1 MLIPLRRLAQHPSD
15 TAAHLIL
22 LAFPRLVLRLTAAT
36 PSQSLTA
43 ACALLAQRFI
53 SGDWHA
59 LFLEAS
65 AAATPAA
72 RPLNLASARSTA
84 TQARLHRAAR
94 FAKCGDWSRSLAA
107 LEAGE
112 FAPPSSETISSL
124 SSKHPPAPQPLPHWI
139 STFTPDSYPQLSAPL
154 LHLALRSAPRG
165 TAAGPSGCLFY
176 SSPSPL
182 HYRNGPTL
190 HTFESASGVRQG
202 DPCGPFLYALTQ
214 QLAILPTQNQ
224 FPSIFISSY
233 ADDTFLVGPPSI
245 ITTAFTALTDRLH
258 SLGLTVQP
266 SKCSIWCPLD
276 WPQGCATPSGVP
288 IAPNGLNVAGVP
300 IGSDGYIISTVQEKL
315 ASFTTSLPLLHQ
327 LHDPQT
333 ASRILSQCVSARP
346 SFLLRTVSPFPE
358 IHDLFSSW
366 DSTLLDHF
374 TQLFGPGYW
383 IPDTEQTK
391 TAQQQVF
398 LPVRLG
404 GFGLRSSASTAPLSY
419 LCSWAQ
425 SLPLLSTHFI
435 TDGSPLF
442 RPFLSSDTIH
452 RLDEF
457 IPAATAM
464 LPKEVRDRFPSWSHL
479 LPGYPPKL
487 FTHLSQ
493 QLEASLLEKVRS
505 SVTSPLRL
513 ARLTSLQGPH
523 AGDWLTAAPSSP
535 QLQLTESE
543 WRIAAAIRLG
553 LPIPHLS
560 SAETCACGHPF
571 SDSSLPSHALRCPKN
586 NEPTRVHDAIKHE
599 LHRII
604 LELGLVSQLEDH
616 HLLPGRRPD
625 ITCRDLQ
632 SGTTLALDVSVAD
645 SQHGFPHSNA
655 ATVIG
660 SAAATRETEKATL
673 YAPSLH
679 ARPDVKL
686 LPLALETFGNNAQS
700 HVSRPSVAVQ
710 GKARSAVVPVA
721 SCAARAGGCRAWSS
735 VGRGNGWQQMPAHV
749 AETSEAVGSERASP
763 SMPHCS
769 SACFYNSHMI
779 FACSSPHPTP
789 PPAGNRHAF
798 IRAQS
803 GSGTAVGIV
812 VALLQA
818 IHSSALFSPS
828 APPLALTFLSDST
841 PHRYPLSPAALS
853 ALIRPAGLEVGAGLE
868 EQRAGAGGK
877 HGRESRAEVGYDPW
891 MQFLMGSPGPP
902 MELDAPARMHGG
914 DSLTC
919 HRLPC
924 PDPESLDLMLRAMA
938 RDGRDLFD
946 LLRLVRLT
954 HAAMDRSHAD
964 MNGSHA
970 DMDRA
975 HADAASMH
983 LDMAEGNPAPAATA
997 HEAGSSS
1004 KQSPPRTHTLSP
1016 SAYSSLIRA
1025 CVNGGQ
1031 VKEARRLLRDM
1042 ERRGVPPTQA
1052 AVNMIAHMHFLHA
1065 DPDAALSLLHHVRAA
1080 QKLPMNAALL
1090 TTYVW
1095 GLGQA
1100 GRVEEAE
1107 ELLLGAV
1114 GGGGGMVGRN
1124 GGNGGEGGDGGDG
1137 EGMRVAAVQPNVR
1150 TWNALMHGY
1159 ALKGDADAAEGVLGL
1174 MRGEGGVMSG
1184 GERFEAGGEGELGV
1198 GGNVVGAG
1206 VGEEEEDED
1215 GGESDGTAE
1224 GFWDG
1229 DEEYEEGERAGEVRD
1244 AEEAGEF
1251 SMRREHHLCHQQQ
1264 QHQQQHEAER
1274 PPKRKARFPW
1284 PSVRPNTVTYT
1295 TLMAAYAAAGRSA
1308 EVWDVYREMRS
1319 LSIPPNHFTFATL
1332 VSSCAARSRPDL
1344 IKSVLADVAACQQRA
1359 DVALVTSVLA
1369 GVAGCCSG
1377 KKEEA
1382 GSVLRWFLGEVESE
1396 GGVGEACARLILED
1410 GLSDAQVVAG
1420 RKGAGEVMTT
1430 PRQQGRGGATE
1441 LVHLDGDTWQLDVRR
1456 LSYGGAAVAL
1466 NQWLVKLLHVV
1477 HCNDTARRQVGSA
1490 AAASRDSVDERSR
1503 SKVHHQRDNPS
1514 QRGGGSVQS
1523 SETEGEAEAT
1533 AVAGAGAEG
1542 ETGAGIE
1549 AGGPELLVQLAPAA
1563 AWQRVLVRVTGGG
1576 GGARRKGAPGVV
1588 VAPHQV
1594 VVVTGQGG
1602 HSRWGGKKGGGQGEG
1617 RVRQAVVQEVGRL
1630 GLPLGVGGAGAAAW
1644 GEVSGVWA
1652 GPGGVAERP
1661 ARCCHAA
1668 TRGP

>member
-1 MLIPLRRLAQHPSD
+1 MTS
-15 TAAHLIL
+15 
-22 LAFPRLVLRLTAAT
+22 
-36 PSQSLTA
+36 
-43 ACALLAQRFI
+43 CAEL
-53 SGDWHA
+53 
-59 LFLEAS
+59 
-65 AAATPAA
+65 
-72 RPLNLASARSTA
+72 
-84 TQARLHRAAR
+84 
-94 FAKCGDWSRSLAA
+94 
-107 LEAGE
+107 
-112 FAPPSSETISSL
+112 
-124 SSKHPPAPQPLPHWI
+124 
-139 STFTPDSYPQLSAPL
+139 
-154 LHLALRSAPRG
+154 
-165 TAAGPSGCLFY
+165 
-176 SSPSPL
+176 
-182 HYRNGPTL
+182 
-190 HTFESASGVRQG
+190 
-202 DPCGPFLYALTQ
+202 
-214 QLAILPTQNQ
+214 
-224 FPSIFISSY
+224 
-233 ADDTFLVGPPSI
+233 
-245 ITTAFTALTDRLH
+245 
-258 SLGLTVQP
+258 
-266 SKCSIWCPLD
+266 
-276 WPQGCATPSGVP
+276 WP
-288 IAPNGLNVAGVP
+288 
-300 IGSDGYIISTVQEKL
+300 
-315 ASFTTSLPLLHQ
+315 
-327 LHDPQT
+327 
-333 ASRILSQCVSARP
+333 
-346 SFLLRTVSPFPE
+346 
-358 IHDLFSSW
+358 
-366 DSTLLDHF
+366 
-374 TQLFGPGYW
+374 
-383 IPDTEQTK
+383 
-391 TAQQQVF
+391 
-398 LPVRLG
+398 
-404 GFGLRSSASTAPLSY
+404 
-419 LCSWAQ
+419 
-425 SLPLLSTHFI
+425 
-435 TDGSPLF
+435 
-442 RPFLSSDTIH
+442 
-452 RLDEF
+452 
-457 IPAATAM
+457 ATA
-464 LPKEVRDRFPSWSHL
+464 V
-479 LPGYPPKL
+479 
-487 FTHLSQ
+487 
-493 QLEASLLEKVRS
+493 
-505 SVTSPLRL
+505 
-513 ARLTSLQGPH
+513 
-523 AGDWLTAAPSSP
+523 
-535 QLQLTESE
+535 
-543 WRIAAAIRLG
+543 
-553 LPIPHLS
+553 
-560 SAETCACGHPF
+560 
-571 SDSSLPSHALRCPKN
+571 
-586 NEPTRVHDAIKHE
+586 
-599 LHRII
+599 
-604 LELGLVSQLEDH
+604 
-616 HLLPGRRPD
+616 
-625 ITCRDLQ
+625 
-632 SGTTLALDVSVAD
+632 VSV
-645 SQHGFPHSNA
+645 
-655 ATVIG
+655 
-660 SAAATRETEKATL
+660 
-673 YAPSLH
+673 
-679 ARPDVKL
+679 
-686 LPLALETFGNNAQS
+686 
-700 HVSRPSVAVQ
+700 
-710 GKARSAVVPVA
+710 
-721 SCAARAGGCRAWSS
+721 W
-735 VGRGNGWQQMPAHV
+735 
-749 AETSEAVGSERASP
+749 SERASP

-812 VALLQA
+812 LGSAGGDGGRGVGGGGRGDGTGDAGSGLGREDVETGAGEAIWGGVEGGSGQGLQGAGEGGGGGGVVVLTPEQLL
-818 IHSSALFSPS
+818 ALF
-828 APPLALTFLSDST
+828 DSL
-841 PHRYPLSPAALS
+841 PALS
-853 ALIRPAGLEVGAGLE
+853 APDAPVSPPQGMLAVASPVNAALTAGLHQHAQHLFSLALLPRSSLHPTLHTTAQAGLEVGAGLE

-902 MELDAPARMHGG
+902 MEFDAPARMHGG

-1410 GLSDAQVVAG
+1410 GLSDAQVLAATLTDCLWTFGRHRRAALVLSAALQAGLMQGLGEVSGDAQGNRERGNTGWVVAG

>member
-1 MLIPLRRLAQHPSD
+1 MTSRKRHRPPDLAATAPSPSTTRSRPSPSFATVHVPLPPILPPPSSSNHQQTSLQPPPPSPTHASRPHDKPPLISQQQKDALHQASTPPAIPSATWDAVLEWDWPAFFSPVVSPGPIIRRIPPRIRLLVLDAMLIPLRRLAQHPSD

-398 LPVRLG
+398 LPIRLG

-686 LPLALETFGNNAQS
+686 LPLALETFGWSITLRHS
-700 HVSRPSVAVQ
+700 HPLTPLLLSLL
-710 GKARSAVVPVA
+710 
-721 SCAARAGGCRAWSS
+721 
-735 VGRGNGWQQMPAHV
+735 
-749 AETSEAVGSERASP
+749 SP
-763 SMPHCS
+763 SPSSPSLPLYPSPPLPLYLSPSLPLPMLWELQATNLQFVFVS
-769 SACFYNSHMI
+769 SASQT
-779 FACSSPHPTP
+779 ATP
-789 PPAGNRHAF
+789 FLVR
-798 IRAQS
+798 RA
-803 GSGTAVGIV
+803 TPFLVRRATPFLVRR
-812 VALLQA
+812 ATPLLVFLVSTPLLASLQ
-818 IHSSALFSPS
+818 HSASALSFAPFPAALYRCPSFRPAPS
-828 APPLALTFLSDST
+828 APLPLGQLQRCPSALPPFRHSALPSFRSSSF
-841 PHRYPLSPAALS
+841 PPFCLS
-853 ALIRPAGLEVGAGLE
+853 ALPHFRPSALSYLTPSPPPLRAGLRVRAEQGRRAGE
-868 EQRAGAGGK
+868 TEQRSAAGEEESRNELRLMSVAPMPVAALAAGRLKGKRGEGGREGGAEKGRGERGSAGGGSGEG
-877 HGRESRAEVGYDPW
+877 GR
-891 MQFLMGSPGPP
+891 
-902 MELDAPARMHGG
+902 
-914 DSLTC
+914 
-919 HRLPC
+919 
-924 PDPESLDLMLRAMA
+924 
-938 RDGRDLFD
+938 
-946 LLRLVRLT
+946 
-954 HAAMDRSHAD
+954 
-964 MNGSHA
+964 
-970 DMDRA
+970 
-975 HADAASMH
+975 
-983 LDMAEGNPAPAATA
+983 
-997 HEAGSSS
+997 
-1004 KQSPPRTHTLSP
+1004 
-1016 SAYSSLIRA
+1016 
-1025 CVNGGQ
+1025 
-1031 VKEARRLLRDM
+1031 
-1042 ERRGVPPTQA
+1042 
-1052 AVNMIAHMHFLHA
+1052 
-1065 DPDAALSLLHHVRAA
+1065 
-1080 QKLPMNAALL
+1080 
-1090 TTYVW
+1090 
-1095 GLGQA
+1095 
-1100 GRVEEAE
+1100 
-1107 ELLLGAV
+1107 
-1114 GGGGGMVGRN
+1114 GGGWG
-1124 GGNGGEGGDGGDG
+1124 GGEGGRVGGG
-1137 EGMRVAAVQPNVR
+1137 EWGKWEACSCHQISCLPSLSPPSIFPPFPPRPPTLPLPFSSSPPLSPSLSPPLSSFPLSISPLPNR
-1150 TWNALMHGY
+1150 P
-1159 ALKGDADAAEGVLGL
+1159 ADALRELL
-1174 MRGEGGVMSG
+1174 EPY
-1184 GERFEAGGEGELGV
+1184 GELVRSWNLPDWLIHWGHPGNMAV
-1198 GGNVVGAG
+1198 VLLAMGGYGSYLGWQIRLA
-1206 VGEEEEDED
+1206 
-1215 GGESDGTAE
+1215 SSP
-1224 GFWDG
+1224 
-1229 DEEYEEGERAGEVRD
+1229 
-1244 AEEAGEF
+1244 EA
-1251 SMRREHHLCHQQQ
+1251 
-1264 QHQQQHEAER
+1264 
-1274 PPKRKARFPW
+1274 K
-1284 PSVRPNTVTYT
+1284 
-1295 TLMAAYAAAGRSA
+1295 AAARA
-1308 EVWDVYREMRS
+1308 AH
-1319 LSIPPNHFTFATL
+1319 PPIMGFMFLFFAIGATGGL
-1332 VSSCAARSRPDL
+1332 TS
-1344 IKSVLADVAACQQRA
+1344 
-1359 DVALVTSVLA
+1359 LVTTGRPIFESPHAYSGMAGLVLLTIQTA
-1369 GVAGCCSG
+1369 
-1377 KKEEA
+1377 
-1382 GSVLRWFLGEVESE
+1382 
-1396 GGVGEACARLILED
+1396 
-1410 GLSDAQVVAG
+1410 
-1420 RKGAGEVMTT
+1420 MT
-1430 PRQQGRGGATE
+1430 
-1441 LVHLDGDTWQLDVRR
+1441 
-1456 LSYGGAAVAL
+1456 AL
-1466 NQWLVKLLHVV
+1466 FK
-1477 HCNDTARRQVGSA
+1477 
-1490 AAASRDSVDERSR
+1490 
-1503 SKVHHQRDNPS
+1503 
-1514 QRGGGSVQS
+1514 
-1523 SETEGEAEAT
+1523 
-1533 AVAGAGAEG
+1533 
-1542 ETGAGIE
+1542 
-1549 AGGPELLVQLAPAA
+1549 
-1563 AWQRVLVRVTGGG
+1563 
-1576 GGARRKGAPGVV
+1576 
-1588 VAPHQV
+1588 
-1594 VVVTGQGG
+1594 
-1602 HSRWGGKKGGGQGEG
+1602 
-1617 RVRQAVVQEVGRL
+1617 
-1630 GLPLGVGGAGAAAW
+1630 
-1644 GEVSGVWA
+1644 
-1652 GPGGVAERP
+1652 
-1661 ARCCHAA
+1661 
-1668 TRGP
+1668 